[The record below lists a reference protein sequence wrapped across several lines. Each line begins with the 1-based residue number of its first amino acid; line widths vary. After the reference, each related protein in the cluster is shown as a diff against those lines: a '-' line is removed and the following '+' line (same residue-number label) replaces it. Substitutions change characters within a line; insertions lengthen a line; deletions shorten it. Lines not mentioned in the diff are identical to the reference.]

1 MTPVQATV
9 KQSCGNLQ
17 ALRKEFPAEMMR
29 SMRVKQRKQRQK
41 EITALEGFAEKVANW
56 WMLTHL
62 LCVIISMFCMVL
74 LT

>member
-56 WMLTHL
+56 
-62 LCVIISMFCMVL
+62 
-74 LT
+74 